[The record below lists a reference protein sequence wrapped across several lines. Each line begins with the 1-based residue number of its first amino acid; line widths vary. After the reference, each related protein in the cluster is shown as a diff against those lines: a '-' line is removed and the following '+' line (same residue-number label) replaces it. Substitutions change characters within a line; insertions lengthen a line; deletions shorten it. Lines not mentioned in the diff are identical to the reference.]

1 MRWRK
6 FAFFWL
12 LSGVINAAAAGD
24 VHRLVFGSFKNA
36 DNADR
41 WAEKV
46 SQRIGVATEVDH
58 FEAGGVT
65 WHRVVSEPLSGDRG
79 VYAAWRAEQVGL
91 EFWRLAVDPAVV
103 GAAVGAV
110 SDREL
115 PESSNSASPAT
126 SDPAPVED
134 SSEPTSSRSETAPT
148 RKAPTT
154 TAPAAASTAA
164 PVATDFDVDLGFQA
178 RSYRQSGAHG
188 QSRFQPSVSASF
200 VYRRAW
206 DDDRST
212 FTMQPF
218 ARLDG
223 EDDDRSHADLRQ
235 FFMTRV
241 GDDWDLHV
249 GVRQVFWGVT
259 EFVHLVDIVNQTDLV
274 ENIDGED
281 KLGQPMVN
289 LSLVRGWGVLDF
301 FVMTGFRERT
311 FPGKDGRLRTWLP
324 IDDGNASFESS
335 REHWYVDGAVRW
347 QHAVGPFEFGVHQFH
362 GTNRDPKFLPALKG
376 DGSLVLQ
383 PHYTIIDQTG
393 LDALLLLG
401 NWAWK
406 LETISRKDDE
416 DGRFWAATGGF
427 ERTLVGFLGTRADL
441 GLVVEYVFDDRGKQ
455 AQVIYENDLALATRW
470 RLNDA
475 AESQALVGVVW
486 DVETDE
492 YIVKL
497 EASRWLGLEGRVFG
511 GADEDPL
518 DAELYQ
524 FDGDNKTGPLQ
535 RDDFLQLEVTR
546 YF

>member
-1 MRWRK
+1 
-6 FAFFWL
+6 
-12 LSGVINAAAAGD
+12 
-24 VHRLVFGSFKNA
+24 
-36 DNADR
+36 
-41 WAEKV
+41 
-46 SQRIGVATEVDH
+46 
-58 FEAGGVT
+58 
-65 WHRVVSEPLSGDRG
+65 
-79 VYAAWRAEQVGL
+79 
-91 EFWRLAVDPAVV
+91 
-103 GAAVGAV
+103 
-110 SDREL
+110 
-115 PESSNSASPAT
+115 
-126 SDPAPVED
+126 
-134 SSEPTSSRSETAPT
+134 
-148 RKAPTT
+148 
-154 TAPAAASTAA
+154 
-164 PVATDFDVDLGFQA
+164 
-178 RSYRQSGAHG
+178 
-188 QSRFQPSVSASF
+188 
-200 VYRRAW
+200 
-206 DDDRST
+206 
-212 FTMQPF
+212 
-218 ARLDG
+218 
-223 EDDDRSHADLRQ
+223 
-235 FFMTRV
+235 
-241 GDDWDLHV
+241 
-249 GVRQVFWGVT
+249 
-259 EFVHLVDIVNQTDLV
+259 
-274 ENIDGED
+274 
-281 KLGQPMVN
+281 
-289 LSLVRGWGVLDF
+289 
-301 FVMTGFRERT
+301 MTGFRERT

-497 EASRWLGLEGRVFG
+497 EASRWLGEHWAMALEGRVFG